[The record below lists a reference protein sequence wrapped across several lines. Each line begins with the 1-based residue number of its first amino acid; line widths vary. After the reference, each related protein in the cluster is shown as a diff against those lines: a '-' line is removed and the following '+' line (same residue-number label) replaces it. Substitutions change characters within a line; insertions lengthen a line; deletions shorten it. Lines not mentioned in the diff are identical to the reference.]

1 MTDEELKELV
11 ASLTVSQKETD
22 KKLQKLGE
30 INAET
35 SRQVNK
41 MSKSIKELGKQIG
54 GLGNKFGS
62 FTEGM
67 AFPAM
72 EKLLREKFKMDV
84 IAPNIRVTKN
94 GRKMELDVLSYS
106 NSGLNKVVIVEVK
119 SHLDEREWEQIQTII
134 REFFD
139 FFPSHKGK
147 KLYCIVAAV
156 DFKEEIAKKVI
167 ENGIYLAKLT
177 DELFELKI
185 PRNFIPRAF
194 E

>member
-11 ASLTVSQKETD
+11 ASLAVSQKETD
-22 KKLQKLGE
+22 KQLQKTG
-30 INAET
+30 
-35 SRQVNK
+35 RQISE
-41 MSKSIKELGKQIG
+41 MSKAIKELGKQIG

-67 AFPAM
+67 AFPSM

-84 IAPNIRVTKN
+84 IAPNIRVTRN

-119 SHLDEREWEQIQTII
+119 SHLGEREWEQIQTII

-156 DFKEEIAKKVI
+156 DYKEEWAKKII
-167 ENGIYLAKLT
+167 ENGIYLAQVT
-177 DELFELKI
+177 DELFDLKV